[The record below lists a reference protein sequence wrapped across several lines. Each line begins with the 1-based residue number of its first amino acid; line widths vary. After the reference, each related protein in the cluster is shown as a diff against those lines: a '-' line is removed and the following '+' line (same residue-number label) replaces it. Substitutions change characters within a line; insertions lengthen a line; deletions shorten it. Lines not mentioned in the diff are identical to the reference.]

1 MYYIPP
7 ANVLHV
13 WMEYCDG
20 GDLRSVRV
28 IAVTVHVI
36 TILTIECIVFTYELL
51 WD

>member
-1 MYYIPP
+1 MYYKPP

-28 IAVTVHVI
+28 II
-36 TILTIECIVFTYELL
+36 TCH
-51 WD
+51 